1 MDKMKLSKKNSFSDK
16 EEKHK
21 PEYEG
26 LPVLMKNGKKIQIER
41 LKKVAL
47 YLKELQV
54 KKFTGYIKVN
64 FSQGSI
70 AKIEK
75 FEEVLKK

>member
-1 MDKMKLSKKNSFSDK
+1 
-16 EEKHK
+16 
-21 PEYEG
+21 
-26 LPVLMKNGKKIQIER
+26 MKNDKNIQTER
-41 LKKVAL
+41 LRKVAQ
-47 YLKELQV
+47 YFRELQV